1 MTKELYTPKE
11 RELLNYVMRHQ
22 FNAITADDV
31 FEIKDGCLTLEDK
44 IIPIKDV
51 KAIINGAKTIKSMFT
66 FKQVMKEVEYK
77 AKKQMYDGKVDA
89 DMVFGKATLWAT
101 TIIKDTLDWLIN
113 LETKNLNNK

>member
-22 FNAITADDV
+22 FNAITVDDV